1 MSVAVINYLTEIQF
15 GCGAIREL
23 PNVLAKH
30 GITRPLLVTD
40 AGLIR
45 CGLIERIGLN
55 DAVVF
60 SDVLTNP
67 TADSVRAGVRAFCD
81 SKCDGIVAVG
91 GGSPIDCAKAI
102 SVLVTHAEPL
112 EQYAVIRGGLPKI
125 TANKPKVIAIPTTAG
140 TGSEVGRA
148 ALISFSDCCKLALIS
163 SHLIPTAAIC
173 DPELTVALPPRL
185 TAATG
190 MDAISHCVETYCS
203 PKFNPVADAIAL
215 DGLGRAVLAIRRAV
229 DNGQDVEARQDMLM
243 ASLQGGL
250 TFQKGLGMV
259 HSLSHP
265 LGAVPGKS
273 LHHGTLNAVL
283 LPHVLSFNA
292 SVCETKFAAMAKL
305 LSTTSS
311 KLPQFFEGLI
321 RDIGL
326 PVSLAAMGVSEADL
340 ADIPDAAVQD
350 HSTPTNPRSFN
361 AADCEAILRAA
372 L

>member
-1 MSVAVINYLTEIQF
+1 MSIAVINYLTEIQF

-23 PNVLAKH
+23 PQLLARH
-30 GITRPLLVTD
+30 GVARPLLVTD
-40 AGLIR
+40 AGLVQ
-45 CGLIERIGLN
+45 CGLIERVQLPR
-55 DAVVF
+55 AVVF
-60 SDVLTNP
+60 ANVPSNP
-67 TADSVRAGVRAFCD
+67 TLESVHAGAAVFKQ
-81 SKCDGIVAVG
+81 SECDGIVAIG

-102 SVLVTHAEPL
+102 SVLATHSEPL

-125 TANKPKVIAIPTTAG
+125 SGNKPKVIAVPTTAG

-148 ALISFSDCCKLALIS
+148 ALISFSDCCKLAIIS
-163 SHLIPTAAIC
+163 PHLIPTAAIC
-173 DPELTVALPPRL
+173 DPELSLALPPRL

-215 DGLGRAVLAIRRAV
+215 DGLGRAVKAIRRAV
-229 DNGQDVEARQDMLM
+229 DCGQDVEARQEMLM

-265 LGAVPGKS
+265 LGAVPDKP

-283 LPHVLSFNA
+283 LPHVLNFNA
-292 SVCETKFAAMAKL
+292 TACADKFAAMARVL
-305 LSTTSS
+305 DTTPD
-311 KLPQFFEGLI
+311 KLPEFFETLV

-326 PVSLAAMGVSEADL
+326 PLSLSAMGVEAGDL
-340 ADIPDAAVQD
+340 ADIPAAAVQD
-350 HSTPTNPRSFN
+350 HSTPTNSRAFT
-361 AADCEAILRAA
+361 AADCQTVLQAA
-372 L
+372 M

>member
-1 MSVAVINYLTEIQF
+1 MSIAIINYLTEIQF

-23 PNVLAKH
+23 PQMLAKH
-30 GITRPLLVTD
+30 GIGRPLLVTD
-40 AGLIR
+40 AGLVR
-45 CGLIERIGLN
+45 SGLIERIGLPR
-55 DAVVF
+55 AALF
-60 SDVLTNP
+60 ADVPSNP
-67 TADSVRAGVRAFCD
+67 TLESVRAGAGVFHASD
-81 SKCDGIVAVG
+81 CDGIVAVG

-102 SVLVTHAEPL
+102 SVLATHPEPL

-125 TANKPKVIAIPTTAG
+125 TSAKPKVIAVPTTAG

-163 SHLIPTAAIC
+163 PHLIPTAAIC
-173 DPELTVALPPRL
+173 DPELTLALPPKL

-203 PKFNPVADAIAL
+203 PKFNPIADAIAL
-215 DGLGRAVLAIRRAV
+215 DGLGRAVRAIRRAV
-229 DNGQDVEARQDMLM
+229 DHGQDVAARQEMLM
-243 ASLQGGL
+243 GSLQGGL

-265 LGAVPGKS
+265 LGAVPNKP

-283 LPHVLSFNA
+283 LPHVLNFNA
-292 SVCETKFAAMAKL
+292 SVCAEKFVAMARVL
-305 LSTTSS
+305 ETTPD
-311 KLPQFFEGLI
+311 KLPQLFETLV

-326 PVSLAAMGVSEADL
+326 PLSLSAMGVVASDL
-340 ADIPDAAVQD
+340 TDIPAAAVQD
-350 HSTPTNPRSFN
+350 HSTPTNPRAFT
-361 AADCEAILRAA
+361 AADCQTVLQVA